1 MAGCSTMEAEEAEE
15 WEEEEEEEE
24 GGMAIENVVGSDRN
38 HNGTRL
44 EFF

>member
-15 WEEEEEEEE
+15 WEEEEE